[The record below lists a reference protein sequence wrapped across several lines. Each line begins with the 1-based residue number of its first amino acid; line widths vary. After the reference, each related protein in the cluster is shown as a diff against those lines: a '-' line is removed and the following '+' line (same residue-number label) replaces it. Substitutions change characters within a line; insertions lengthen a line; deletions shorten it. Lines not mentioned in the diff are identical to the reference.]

1 MTGGVPHDL
10 TDEQLIER
18 AVRDPQGRPGREA
31 ASELL
36 QRHRRRVYLWCYRY
50 VHEPERA
57 MDLAQ
62 EALLSAYRALPSFQ
76 GRSRFSSWLFV
87 ITRNCCL
94 KAVAAPS
101 LVRDDAELEGLPDPA
116 GTPETLF
123 EASQDEE
130 RLRRLLMQHLDEDER
145 RALWLRCF
153 ERMPVDEISRVMQ
166 LENVTGARGLLQRA
180 RRKLRSALD
189 RTDA

>member
-1 MTGGVPHDL
+1 
-10 TDEQLIER
+10 
-18 AVRDPQGRPGREA
+18 
-31 ASELL
+31 
-36 QRHRRRVYLWCYRY
+36 
-50 VHEPERA
+50 